1 MSEPISAASFIV
13 PLWWIRAFEVALQLR
28 SLDTD
33 PFEMSDSGGLSPAL
47 TDAELN
53 AFLVIIQ
60 SSQQQILS
68 GQKWLKFEPDLLLKN
83 HPAMG
88 RTKSFLF
95 LRLVQMLR
103 SLQVLPHSQP
113 DQKETLFFFERE
125 ERRRDTDGSPKT
137 MYRLSNLAS
146 ELLLGYT
153 EPYSEVY
160 RLVEGKARAHRYLG
174 THEPLSLRPSVWLD
188 LSYLEQFIFLQL
200 RKASMWEESSYRWD
214 SVFGRGFDEFFA
226 NLTLPKV
233 RAKDGIEL
241 SPFRQKIRL
250 LKRVGRKLIDHGV
263 IKSAQNIDYLAIDS
277 DGDPLTVI
285 WQLHESEA
293 QNQERKVFETEVARY
308 FRDNHL
314 EAALKKLVPI
324 ICPSAKPE
332 EAFALWKEIEEREK
346 IESSGHLKLEGNM
359 LLSIAGLFFEWSL
372 RAKNTDIFQMPGWL
386 KDSPALK
393 LISSTTL
400 PLAERL
406 SGFATMIKSHPEY
419 QKDIEHLPRAS
430 LAAPL
435 TLRQVDVLER
445 LAAAASSASAISK
458 TMASQSVQAR
468 KDKQATT
475 APVAQSTM
483 KPVSSVQKGPDPEL
497 RKQASEELQKMRER
511 EPKRYQSLKQKYLE
525 DLEMEKKQIIFEM
538 KERMQPHAFDDH
550 LKYSLV
556 KYMVDNPRLWQT
568 EERNFP

>member
-33 PFEMSDSGGLSPAL
+33 PFAMSDNGGLSPAL

-60 SSQQQILS
+60 SAQQQILS
-68 GQKWLKFEPDLLLKN
+68 GQKWLKFDPDLLLKN

-103 SLQVLPHSQP
+103 SLQVLPNAQP
-113 DQKETLFFFERE
+113 DHKETLFFFERE
-125 ERRRDTDGSPKT
+125 ERRRDTDGSHKS
-137 MYRLSNLAS
+137 MYRLSNISA

-153 EPYSEVY
+153 EPYSEVI
-160 RLVEGKARAHRYLG
+160 RLLEGKARAHRYLG
-174 THEPLSLRPSVWLD
+174 NHEPLSLRPSVWLD
-188 LSYLEQFIFLQL
+188 LAYLEQYIFLQL
-200 RKASMWEESSYRWD
+200 RKASLWEESTYRWD
-214 SVFGRGFDEFFA
+214 SVYGRGFDEFFA
-226 NLTLPKV
+226 NLSLPKV
-233 RAKDGIEL
+233 RSKDGIEL

-285 WQLHESEA
+285 WQLHESES
-293 QNQERKVFETEVARY
+293 QTGERKTYEAEVARY

-314 EAALKKLVPI
+314 DQALKKLVPVI
-324 ICPSAKPE
+324 QPTGKPD
-332 EAFALWKEIEEREK
+332 EAALLWKEIEEREK
-346 IESSGHLKLEGNM
+346 IESIGHLKIDGNL
-359 LLSIAGLFFEWSL
+359 LLSVSGLFYEWAL
-372 RAKNTDIFQMPGWL
+372 RSKNTDVFQMPGWL
-386 KDSPALK
+386 KESPALK
-393 LISSTTL
+393 LINNPQLSM
-400 PLAERL
+400 AEKL
-406 SGFATMIKSHPEY
+406 SGFSAMIKSQPEY
-419 QKDIEHLPRAS
+419 QKDIESLPRAC
-430 LAAPL
+430 LAAPI
-435 TLRQVDVLER
+435 TLRQADILER
-445 LAAAASSASAISK
+445 LATVGSSASAVSR
-458 TMASQSVQAR
+458 AAQSSGVQAR
-468 KDKQATT
+468 KDKQTPPPP
-475 APVAQSTM
+475 PVAA
-483 KPVSSVQKGPDPEL
+483 KPVTVQKGPDPEL
-497 RKQASEELQKMRER
+497 RKQATEELQKMRER
-511 EPKRYQSLKQKYLE
+511 DPKRYQGLKANYLE
-525 DLEMEKKQIIFEM
+525 NLEMEKKQIIFEM

-556 KYMVDNPRLWQT
+556 KYMVDNPRLWQI

>member
-1 MSEPISAASFIV
+1 MSETISAASFIV

-28 SLDTD
+28 SFDTD
-33 PFEMSDSGGLSPAL
+33 PFAMSESGGLSPAL

-68 GQKWLKFEPDLLLKN
+68 GQKWLKFESDLLLKN
-83 HPAMG
+83 HPTMT
-88 RTKSFLF
+88 RSKSFLF

-125 ERRRDTDGSPKT
+125 ERRRDSDGGTKT
-137 MYRLSNLAS
+137 MYRLNNLSA

-174 THEPLSLRPSVWLD
+174 QHEPLSLRPSVWLD
-188 LSYLEQFIFLQL
+188 LSYLEQYIFLQL
-200 RKASMWEESSYRWD
+200 RKASLWEESSYRWD
-214 SVFGRGFDEFFA
+214 SVYGRGFDEFFA
-226 NLTLPKV
+226 SIVLPKIK
-233 RAKDGIEL
+233 AKDGMEL

-293 QNQERKVFETEVARY
+293 QSADRKTYETDVARY

-314 EAALKKLVPI
+314 EQALKKIAPI
-324 ICPSAKPE
+324 ISTGTKPE
-332 EAFALWKEIEEREK
+332 EASALWKEIEEREK
-346 IESSGHLKLEGNM
+346 GESSGHIKLEGNI
-359 LLSIAGLFFEWSL
+359 LLPVAGLFFEWTL
-372 RAKNTDIFQMPGWL
+372 RSKNTDIFQMPGWL
-386 KDSPALK
+386 KESPALK
-393 LISSTTL
+393 LIANSQA
-400 PLAERL
+400 PLAEKL
-406 SGFATMIKSHPEY
+406 SGFTALIKGHPEY
-419 QKDIEHLPRAS
+419 QKDIESLPRAS
-430 LAAPL
+430 IAAPI
-435 TLRQVDVLER
+435 TLRQSEVLER
-445 LAAAASSASAISK
+445 LAAAASSASTVSK
-458 TMASQSVQAR
+458 ASQSQAMQSR
-468 KDKQATT
+468 KDKQT
-475 APVAQSTM
+475 VASPPSAASM
-483 KPVSSVQKGPDPEL
+483 KAVNVQKGPDPEL

-511 EPKRYQSLKQKYLE
+511 EPKRYHNLKLKYLE

-556 KYMVDNPRLWQT
+556 KYMVDNPRLWQV

>member
-1 MSEPISAASFIV
+1 MSETTSAASFIV

-33 PFEMSDSGGLSPAL
+33 PFAMSETGGLSPAL
-47 TDAELN
+47 TDSELN

-68 GQKWLKFEPDLLLKN
+68 GQKWLKFDSDLLLKN

-125 ERRRDTDGSPKT
+125 ERRRDTDGSTKT
-137 MYRLSNLAS
+137 MYRLNNLAA
-146 ELLLGYT
+146 ELLLGYA
-153 EPYSEVY
+153 EPYSEVV

-174 THEPLSLRPSVWLD
+174 NHEPLSLRPSVWLD

-226 NLTLPKV
+226 NLTLPKIK
-233 RAKDGIEL
+233 AKDGMEL

-263 IKSAQNIDYLAIDS
+263 IRSAQNIDYLAIDS

-293 QNQERKVFETEVARY
+293 QSQERKDFESDVARY

-314 EAALKKLVPI
+314 DQALKKLVPI
-324 ICPSAKPE
+324 ISPAGKTDELS
-332 EAFALWKEIEEREK
+332 ALWREIEDREK
-346 IESSGHLKLEGNM
+346 IESSGHLKLDGN
-359 LLSIAGLFFEWSL
+359 LLLPISGLFFEWNL
-372 RAKNTDIFQMPGWL
+372 RSKSNDIFQMPGWL
-386 KDSPALK
+386 KESPALK
-393 LISSTTL
+393 LISNPAL
-400 PLAERL
+400 PLAEKL
-406 SGFATMIKSHPEY
+406 TGFATMIKAQPEY
-419 QKDIEHLPRAS
+419 QKDIENLPRAS
-430 LAAPL
+430 IAAPL
-435 TLRQVDVLER
+435 TLRQADVLER
-445 LAAAASSASAISK
+445 LATAASSASSTSK
-458 TMASQSVQAR
+458 TAAAQAVQAR
-468 KDKQATT
+468 KDKQTTPVPATAT
-475 APVAQSTM
+475 AM
-483 KPVSSVQKGPDPEL
+483 KPVGVQKGPDPEL

-511 EPKRYQSLKQKYLE
+511 EPKRYQGLKAKYLE

>member
-1 MSEPISAASFIV
+1 MSETISAASFIV

-33 PFEMSDSGGLSPAL
+33 PFAMSETGGLSPAL

-68 GQKWLKFEPDLLLKN
+68 GQKWLKFDPDLLLKN

-125 ERRRDTDGSPKT
+125 ERRRDTDGSTKT
-137 MYRLSNLAS
+137 MYRLNNLAA

-153 EPYSEVY
+153 EPYSEVV

-174 THEPLSLRPSVWLD
+174 NHEPLSLRPSVWLD

-226 NLTLPKV
+226 NLTLPKIK
-233 RAKDGIEL
+233 AKDGMEL

-263 IKSAQNIDYLAIDS
+263 IRSAQNIDYLAIDS

-293 QNQERKVFETEVARY
+293 QSQERKDYETDVARY

-314 EAALKKLVPI
+314 DQALKKLVPI
-324 ICPSAKPE
+324 VSPTAKTDE
-332 EAFALWKEIEEREK
+332 LFAFWREIEDREK
-346 IESSGHLKLEGNM
+346 IESSGHLKLDGN
-359 LLSIAGLFFEWSL
+359 LLLPISGLFFEWNL
-372 RAKNTDIFQMPGWL
+372 RSKSSDILSMPGWL

-393 LISSTTL
+393 LIGNPAL
-400 PLAERL
+400 PLQEKL
-406 SGFATMIKSHPEY
+406 SGFAAMIKAQPEY
-419 QKDIEHLPRAS
+419 QKDIENLPRAS
-430 LAAPL
+430 IAAPI
-435 TLRQVDVLER
+435 TLRQADILER
-445 LAAAASSASAISK
+445 LATAASSASSSSK
-458 TMASQSVQAR
+458 TATSQGVQAR
-468 KDKQATT
+468 KDKQTSPAPAAAT
-475 APVAQSTM
+475 TM
-483 KPVSSVQKGPDPEL
+483 KPVGVQKGPDPEL

-511 EPKRYQSLKQKYLE
+511 EPKRYQSLKAKYLE

-568 EERNFP
+568 EDRNFP